1 MIQNTS
7 NFRNNKKFRDAIK
20 ILDEGL
26 KYSNPKVGLTQY
38 FFRNK
43 IKTKKSIIEL
53 KNYENV
59 YVIAIGKAADSMA
72 QFVSSKISFKSGIVV
87 LPAGYKPIFTM
98 KKIRMV

>member
-38 FFRNK
+38 FLETRLK
-43 IKTKKSIIEL
+43 L
-53 KNYENV
+53 KN
-59 YVIAIGKAADSMA
+59 
-72 QFVSSKISFKSGIVV
+72 
-87 LPAGYKPIFTM
+87 P
-98 KKIRMV
+98 